1 MNEPPNENTNE
12 VSQQRQTPID
22 EVIAEERLIFVT
34 DTKQTFALLQIGR
47 PYIDG
52 DGVARCPIA
61 AWGIDDRYPDI
72 AGETTFQALC
82 LGVRFLERMIR
93 DYVTRTDAAIELP
106 AEDASDHQ
114 GEDESHPISRDSIL
128 AAIFGSL

>member
-1 MNEPPNENTNE
+1 MNEPPNENTNG
-12 VSQQRQTPID
+12 VSQHRQTPID

-34 DTKQTFALLQIGR
+34 EAAQTFVLLQVGR
-47 PYIDG
+47 PYVDG

-93 DYVTRTDAAIELP
+93 DYVTRTNSEIELP
-106 AEDASDHQ
+106 AEEASNHPE
-114 GEDESHPISRDSIL
+114 EDELHPISRDSIL